1 MMIYVFEQWMEGEW
15 RPKFIWRFTSFRG
28 ALKVLHSNY
37 RKDFLY
43 RVKRVK
49 TLEELKHYE
58 SQGVTLYN
66 KKNVLGELWKVEWV
80 S

>member
-1 MMIYVFEQWMEGEW
+1 MKIYVFEQWMGGEW

-43 RVKRVK
+43 RIKRKDSGRIEALRV
-49 TLEELKHYE
+49 TRRYPLQLEECP
-58 SQGVTLYN
+58 
-66 KKNVLGELWKVEWV
+66 W
-80 S
+80 